1 MRMDP
6 FSPREGKELAW
17 KGVNMTLTS
26 KEGEKHLLTNIY
38 GDVPKKNVTA
48 IMGPSG
54 AGKTSLLNILAGR
67 ASSHGNLTIES
78 DVRLDGKT
86 IDPTNPNNRKLVAFV
101 AQDDSLPAS
110 TTPREAIKFS
120 AKLRLPNTT
129 TDDEIDNITERMLKE
144 LGLESCSDTFVGG
157 PLLKGLS
164 GGERKRT
171 SVGVELVVK
180 PDIVFLDEP
189 TSGLDSFSAVQ
200 LVNLLHKVS
209 NAGASV
215 LMTIHQPSSE
225 VFASLDYLLLLNKGR
240 VMYNGRVEGVPASF
254 GELGY
259 PCPPNYNPSDHM
271 MLVAQTVE
279 ETKLEADGFF
289 PADTRDLP
297 PVEKIGK
304 SDATVDNTERVS
316 KTTELKL
323 LFEREMLNL
332 KRDTVPLYI
341 RFGITIFLN
350 ILYGLIFQG
359 IGSKSTADS
368 IAINSRFGALIMSIL
383 SVMFGTAQPALI
395 ALPSERPVFLRE
407 YYTNHYSVYTYFVSR
422 FAVEA
427 AITFAQVMVQAVLTY
442 FLMELTMKFYTLV
455 LILYA
460 IAMASTAVAILMGA
474 FVEDVAVAQ
483 ELMPLLFVPQMLFA
497 GFFIATDLLPDYIRW
512 AQYLCSLTYAIRLA
526 LVYEFDDCS
535 DDGPDGIENC
545 ENLLDYT
552 KAKELDI
559 YVYWAILIAL
569 FAVFR
574 VLAMF
579 SLAKNASKFY

>member
-1 MRMDP
+1 
-6 FSPREGKELAW
+6 
-17 KGVNMTLTS
+17 
-26 KEGEKHLLTNIY
+26 
-38 GDVPKKNVTA
+38 
-48 IMGPSG
+48 MGPSG

-67 ASSHGNLTIES
+67 ASSHGSLTIES
-78 DVRLDGKT
+78 DVRLDGKS

-120 AKLRLPNTT
+120 AKLRLPNST
-129 TDDEIDNITERMLKE
+129 TDGEIDHITERMLKE
-144 LGLESCSDTFVGG
+144 LGLQSCADTYVGG

-209 NAGASV
+209 EAGASV

-240 VMYNGRVEGVPASF
+240 VMYRGRVDDVPTAFSD
-254 GELGY
+254 LGY
-259 PCPPNYNPSDHM
+259 PCPANYNPSDHM
-271 MLVAQTVE
+271 MSVAQTVE

-289 PADTRDLP
+289 PADTRELP

-316 KTTELKL
+316 KSTELKL
-323 LFEREMLNL
+323 LAERELLNL
-332 KRDTVPLYI
+332 KRDRVPLYI

-350 ILYGLIFQG
+350 VLYGLIFQG
-359 IGSKSTADS
+359 IGSKTTAEAIVSSQILSEEFTKFKIS
-368 IAINSRFGALIMSIL
+368 ILFKSCSHILFLCDFNYNVLDVQNINSRFGALIMSIL

-395 ALPSERPVFLRE
+395 ALPTERPVFLRE

-427 AITFAQVMVQAVLTY
+427 IITFAQVMVQAVLTY
-442 FLMELTMKFYTLV
+442 FLMELTMEFYQLV
-455 LILYA
+455 LVLYA

-474 FVEDVAVAQ
+474 YVKDVAVAQ

-526 LVYEFDDCS
+526 LNYEFDDCS
-535 DDGPDGIENC
+535 PDGPNGITNC

-552 KAKELDI
+552 KAEEMDN
-559 YVYWAILIAL
+559 YVYWVILVSL

-574 VLAMF
+574 LLAMY
-579 SLAKNASKFY
+579 SLAKNATTFY

>member
-1 MRMDP
+1 
-6 FSPREGKELAW
+6 
-17 KGVNMTLTS
+17 
-26 KEGEKHLLTNIY
+26 
-38 GDVPKKNVTA
+38 
-48 IMGPSG
+48 MG
-54 AGKTSLLNILAGR
+54 
-67 ASSHGNLTIES
+67 
-78 DVRLDGKT
+78 
-86 IDPTNPNNRKLVAFV
+86 
-101 AQDDSLPAS
+101 
-110 TTPREAIKFS
+110 
-120 AKLRLPNTT
+120 
-129 TDDEIDNITERMLKE
+129 
-144 LGLESCSDTFVGG
+144 
-157 PLLKGLS
+157 LKGIS

-240 VMYNGRVEGVPASF
+240 VMYNGKVEDVPASF
-254 GELGY
+254 GALGY

-271 MLVAQTVE
+271 MLVAQTVG

-289 PADTRDLP
+289 PTDTRDLP

-316 KTTELKL
+316 KMTELKL

-407 YYTNHYSVYTYFVSR
+407 FYTNHYSVSR

-442 FLMELTMKFYTLV
+442 FLMELTMEFYVLV
-455 LILYA
+455 LILHA

-497 GFFIATDLLPDYIRW
+497 GFFIATELLPDYIRW

-535 DDGPDGIENC
+535 QDGADGVANC
-545 ENLLDYT
+545 EGLLDYT
-552 KAKELDI
+552 KAKELDN